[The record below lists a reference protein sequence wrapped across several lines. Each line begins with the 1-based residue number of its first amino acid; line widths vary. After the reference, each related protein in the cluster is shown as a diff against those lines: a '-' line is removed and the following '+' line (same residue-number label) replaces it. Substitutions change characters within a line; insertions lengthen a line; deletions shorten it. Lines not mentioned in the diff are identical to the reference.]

1 MAMGTRTQREKQEG
15 IWIAQAEIASAPA
28 HPFYQKLNE
37 LLEGEKFDEFVEER
51 CAKFYAPKFGRPSLT
66 PGIYFR
72 CLLIGYFEGID
83 GERGI
88 AWRLA
93 DSLALRKFV
102 GIGLE
107 GAKAGCS
114 PGMRFRSEAR
124 QIGRPQRPRLRPRS
138 RGLVWW
144 SRCGGRHDATF
155 RGQSH
160 VQAWRTPRL
169 AASRK
174 AA

>member
-1 MAMGTRTQREKQEG
+1 MAMGTRKQREKQEG
-15 IWIAQAEIASAPA
+15 IWIAQAEMASAPA

-37 LLEGEKFDEFVEER
+37 LVEGEKFDEFVEER

-93 DSLALRKFV
+93 DSLALRKFSKLDKSCLQVVVQRV
-102 GIGLE
+102 G
-107 GAKAGCS
+107 
-114 PGMRFRSEAR
+114 
-124 QIGRPQRPRLRPRS
+124 
-138 RGLVWW
+138 
-144 SRCGGRHDATF
+144 
-155 RGQSH
+155 
-160 VQAWRTPRL
+160 
-169 AASRK
+169 
-174 AA
+174 